1 MNDMEPTSLS
11 KTEFLEKS
19 FNQTAEVTDQ
29 RQHMPM
35 MEINVGTLKKKDDKE
50 IVTDDTMISLYSE
63 ILDMCRDDRKEID
76 DLLSS
81 FVNMVIN
88 EGDASTSSK
97 EALVNL
103 MKMRSDISNN
113 MTRVFDLL
121 ARIKMRDKSI
131 PEVVAK
137 QVNKFSIGGD
147 NTNKRKMLE
156 NIAKKTKKQGE

>member
-1 MNDMEPTSLS
+1 
-11 KTEFLEKS
+11 
-19 FNQTAEVTDQ
+19 
-29 RQHMPM
+29 MPM
-35 MEINVGTLKKKDDKE
+35 MEVNVGSLQKKDEKE
-50 IVTDDTMISLYSE
+50 IVTDDTMISLYGE

-76 DLLSS
+76 DLLGN

-103 MKMRSDISNN
+103 MKMRSDIANN

-137 QVNKFSIGGD
+137 QVNKFSIGG
-147 NTNKRKMLE
+147 NANKRKMLE
-156 NIAKKTKKQGE
+156 TLAKEAKK

>member
-1 MNDMEPTSLS
+1 
-11 KTEFLEKS
+11 
-19 FNQTAEVTDQ
+19 
-29 RQHMPM
+29 M
-35 MEINVGTLKKKDDKE
+35 MEVNVGSLQKKDEKE
-50 IVTDDTMISLYSE
+50 IVTDDTMISLYGE

-76 DLLSS
+76 DLLGN

-103 MKMRSDISNN
+103 MKMRSDIANN

-137 QVNKFSIGGD
+137 QVNKFSIGG
-147 NTNKRKMLE
+147 NANKRKMLE
-156 NIAKKTKKQGE
+156 TLAKEAKK

>member
-1 MNDMEPTSLS
+1 MES
-11 KTEFLEKS
+11 KTEVVEKNS
-19 FNQTAEVTDQ
+19 NPPIELTDQ

-35 MEINVGTLKKKDDKE
+35 MEVNVSNLQNKNEKE
-50 IVTDDTMISLYSE
+50 IVADDTIIDLYGE

-76 DLLSS
+76 GLLTN

-88 EGDASTSSK
+88 DGDASTSSK

-103 MKMRSDISNN
+103 MKMKSDVSNN

-137 QVNKFSIGGD
+137 QVNKFNIGGGSA
-147 NTNKRKMLE
+147 NKRKMLE
-156 NIAKKTKKQGE
+156 TLAKEAKK

>member
-1 MNDMEPTSLS
+1 MEPTTLP
-11 KTEFLEKS
+11 KTEVLEKS
-19 FNQTAEVTDQ
+19 PNQTVELTDQ

-35 MEINVGTLKKKDDKE
+35 MEVNVGTLQKKDEKE
-50 IVTDDTMISLYSE
+50 IVTDDTMISLYGE

-76 DLLSS
+76 DLLGN

-103 MKMRSDISNN
+103 MKMRSDIANN

-137 QVNKFSIGGD
+137 QVNKFSIGGG
-147 NTNKRKMLE
+147 NANKRKMLE
-156 NIAKKTKKQGE
+156 TLAKEAKK

>member
-1 MNDMEPTSLS
+1 MEPTSPP
-11 KTEFLEKS
+11 KTEVLEKAP
-19 FNQTAEVTDQ
+19 NQTIELTDS

-35 MEINVGTLKKKDDKE
+35 MEINVGSIEKKKDEKE
-50 IVTDDTMISLYSE
+50 IVADDTMINLYGE

-76 DLLSS
+76 DLLGN

-103 MKMRSDISNN
+103 MKMRSDIANN

-137 QVNKFSIGGD
+137 QVNKFSIGGG
-147 NTNKRKMLE
+147 NANKRKMLE
-156 NIAKKTKKQGE
+156 TLAKEAKK

>member
-1 MNDMEPTSLS
+1 MES
-11 KTEFLEKS
+11 KTEILEKS
-19 FNQTAEVTDQ
+19 SNPTIELTDQ

-35 MEINVGTLKKKDDKE
+35 MEVNVSNLQNKNEKE
-50 IVTDDTMISLYSE
+50 IVADDTIINLYGE

-76 DLLSS
+76 GLLTN

-88 EGDASTSSK
+88 DGDASTSSK

-103 MKMRSDISNN
+103 MKMKSDISNN

-137 QVNKFSIGGD
+137 QVNKFNIGGGSA
-147 NTNKRKMLE
+147 NKRKMLE
-156 NIAKKTKKQGE
+156 TLAKEAKK

>member
-1 MNDMEPTSLS
+1 MESTSPS
-11 KTEFLEKS
+11 KVEILEKT
-19 FNQTAEVTDQ
+19 QTEAIEITDN
-29 RQHMPM
+29 RQHMPT
-35 MEINVGTLKKKDDKE
+35 MEVNVTNLKKKDEKE
-50 IVTDDTMISLYSE
+50 IVTDDTMINLYGE

-76 DLLSS
+76 ELLNN

-97 EALVNL
+97 EALVSL
-103 MKMRSDISNN
+103 MKMRSDIANN

-137 QVNKFSIGGD
+137 QVNKFSIGSG
-147 NTNKRKMLE
+147 NANKRKMLE
-156 NIAKKTKKQGE
+156 TLAKEAKK